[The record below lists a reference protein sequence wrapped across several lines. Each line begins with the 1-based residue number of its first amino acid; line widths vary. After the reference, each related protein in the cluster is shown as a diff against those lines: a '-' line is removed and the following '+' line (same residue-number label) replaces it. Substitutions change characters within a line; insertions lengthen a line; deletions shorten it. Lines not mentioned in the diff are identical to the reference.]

1 MGNEW
6 ITINKDVFDMRKYES
21 ENEFKVFLYFVTHAA
36 VHPTIYKGR
45 VLQRGQLA
53 LSITDACA
61 KIGISKRSYRTVMTK
76 LICNTAADTESDTE
90 VTRKQH
96 RIDTE
101 VTRWFTIITILKF
114 DDYVICEDSNRHGS
128 DTEISLKRHGSDTE
142 SDTQISIPP
151 NPPKNPPFIQKE
163 KENEKE
169 NLSPTPPIKEKDKE
183 KEKAS
188 PQPSLKEE
196 IDPQKI
202 SSIFFSG
209 RKEESAVFVSEPD
222 GSSTKQ
228 KVEKSIEQKR
238 RLLEVHRIEFYD
250 SLIPYVQEYGKEMV
264 RDFFD
269 YWSEP
274 NKGRT
279 QMRYEMQ
286 PTWSLAMR
294 LATWNKRKKNYVRK
308 SATDEKREANAAVIE
323 RLREDALRRL
333 RPMDE
338 EEPLPI

>member
-6 ITINKDVFDMRKYES
+6 ITINKDVFDIGRYES
-21 ENEFKVFLYFVTHAA
+21 LNVFRVFLYFLTHAA
-36 VHPTIYKGR
+36 QKPR
-45 VLQRGQLA
+45 FDRGVRLECGQVIVTMDEVCEATGLTA
-53 LSITDACA
+53 REYRTA
-61 KIGISKRSYRTVMTK
+61 ISK
-76 LICNTAADTESDTE
+76 LIKD
-90 VTRKQH
+90 KQTTNE
-96 RIDTE
+96 RQTIDKQPT
-101 VTRWFTIITILKF
+101 
-114 DDYVICEDSNRHGS
+114 S
-128 DTEISLKRHGSDTE
+128 
-142 SDTQISIPP
+142 PP

-202 SSIFFSG
+202 SSIFFEG

-238 RLLEVHRIEFYD
+238 RLLEVHRREFYD

-308 SATDEKREANAAVIE
+308 SATDEKREANTAVIE

-338 EEPLPI
+338 EESLPI

>member
-61 KIGISKRSYRTVMTK
+61 KIGISKQSYRTVLRKFTSNTQSNTQS
-76 LICNTAADTESDTE
+76 NTAINTEE
-90 VTRKQH
+90 TRL
-96 RIDTE
+96 
-101 VTRWFTIITILKF
+101 FTIITVLNF
-114 DDYVICEDSNRHGS
+114 DDYVTCEDVSQHGS
-128 DTEISLKRHGSDTE
+128 NTQNNTQFNTQSNTENN
-142 SDTQISIPP
+142 TQPTSPP

-183 KEKAS
+183 KEKTS

-196 IDPQKI
+196 KIPHKI
-202 SSIFFSG
+202 SSIFCSG
-209 RKEESAVFVSEPD
+209 KKEESAVFVSEPD

-238 RLLEVHRIEFYD
+238 RLLEVHRREFYD

>member
-6 ITINKDVFDMRKYES
+6 ITINKDVFDIGRYES
-21 ENEFKVFLYFVTHAA
+21 LNEFKVFLYFVTHAA
-36 VHPTIYKGR
+36 TQPKIVKGQR
-45 VLQRGQLA
+45 LERGQLLVTREA
-53 LSITDACA
+53 VCEAT
-61 KIGISKRSYRTVMTK
+61 KMTVQNYRTAVCYLSGSNNQITNKSTQRITIKSTK
-76 LICNTAADTESDTE
+76 
-90 VTRKQH
+90 R
-96 RIDTE
+96 
-101 VTRWFTIITILKF
+101 FTIITICEF
-114 DDYVICEDSNRHGS
+114 DSYVYSNNAYQP
-128 DTEISLKRHGSDTE
+128 TNQPTNQPTKQPINNQQTPL
-142 SDTQISIPP
+142 PP

-196 IDPQKI
+196 KIPHKI
-202 SSIFFSG
+202 SSIFCSG
-209 RKEESAVFVSEPD
+209 KKEESAVFVSEPD

-238 RLLEVHRIEFYD
+238 RLLEVHRREFYD

>member
-6 ITINKDVFDMRKYES
+6 ITINKDVFDFEQYDS
-21 ENEFKVFLYFVTHAA
+21 DNVFKVFLYFITHAA
-36 VHPTIYKGR
+36 TQPKIVKGQR
-45 VLQRGQLA
+45 LERGQLLVTREA
-53 LSITDACA
+53 VCEAT
-61 KIGISKRSYRTVMTK
+61 KMTVQNYRTAVCYLSGSNNQTTNKSTQQITIKSTK
-76 LICNTAADTESDTE
+76 
-90 VTRKQH
+90 R
-96 RIDTE
+96 
-101 VTRWFTIITILKF
+101 FTIITICEF
-114 DDYVICEDSNRHGS
+114 DSYVYSNNAYQP
-128 DTEISLKRHGSDTE
+128 TNQPTNQPTKQPTNNQ
-142 SDTQISIPP
+142 QIPIPP

-188 PQPSLKEE
+188 PQTSLKEE

-238 RLLEVHRIEFYD
+238 RLLEVHRREFYD

-338 EEPLPI
+338 EEPLPF

>member
-6 ITINKDVFDMRKYES
+6 ITINKDVFDFEQYES
-21 ENEFKVFLYFVTHAA
+21 DNVFKVFLYFITHAA
-36 VHPTIYKGR
+36 TQPKIVKGQR
-45 VLQRGQLA
+45 LERGQLLVTREA
-53 LSITDACA
+53 VCEAT
-61 KIGISKRSYRTVMTK
+61 KMTVQNYRTAVCYLSGSNNQTTNKSTQRITIKSTK
-76 LICNTAADTESDTE
+76 
-90 VTRKQH
+90 R
-96 RIDTE
+96 
-101 VTRWFTIITILKF
+101 FTIITICEF
-114 DDYVICEDSNRHGS
+114 DSYVYSNNAYQP
-128 DTEISLKRHGSDTE
+128 TNQPTKQPINNQ
-142 SDTQISIPP
+142 QIPIPP

-163 KENEKE
+163 NENEKE

-188 PQPSLKEE
+188 PQPSPKEE
-196 IDPQKI
+196 KIPHKI
-202 SSIFFSG
+202 SSIFCSG
-209 RKEESAVFVSEPD
+209 KKEESAVFVSEPD
-222 GSSTKQ
+222 GSSTKL

-238 RLLEVHRIEFYD
+238 RLLEVHRREFYD

>member
-6 ITINKDVFDMRKYES
+6 ITINKDVFDFEQYES
-21 ENEFKVFLYFVTHAA
+21 DNVFKVFLYFLTHAA
-36 VHPTIYKGR
+36 TREKTVKGQR
-45 VLQRGQLA
+45 LERGQLLVTREGVCRA
-53 LSITDACA
+53 T
-61 KIGISKRSYRTVMTK
+61 KMTVQNYRTAICYLSGTNKTTNKATQRITIKSTK
-76 LICNTAADTESDTE
+76 
-90 VTRKQH
+90 K
-96 RIDTE
+96 
-101 VTRWFTIITILKF
+101 FTIITICEF
-114 DDYVICEDSNRHGS
+114 DNYVYPSEAYQPTNQPTNQPDNQPVNNQQPTS
-128 DTEISLKRHGSDTE
+128 
-142 SDTQISIPP
+142 PP

-222 GSSTKQ
+222 GSSTKL

-238 RLLEVHRIEFYD
+238 RLLEVHRGEFYN
-250 SLIPYVQEYGKEMV
+250 SLVPFVQMYGKEMV

-274 NKGRT
+274 NKGKT

-286 PTWSLAMR
+286 PTWCLAMR
-294 LATWNKRKKNYVRK
+294 LATWNKRKRNYVRK

>member
-1 MGNEW
+1 MSGNEW

-21 ENEFKVFLYFVTHAA
+21 LNEFKVFLYFVTHAA
-36 VHPTIYKGR
+36 EHPTVYKGR

-53 LSITDACA
+53 LSITDAC
-61 KIGISKRSYRTVMTK
+61 KRIGISKQSYRTVLK
-76 LICNTAADTESDTE
+76 KIASNTQNNTQSNTQSDTTINTE
-90 VTRKQH
+90 VTRLFTVITVLNFDNYVTCEDVGQH
-96 RIDTE
+96 R
-101 VTRWFTIITILKF
+101 
-114 DDYVICEDSNRHGS
+114 SNTQNNTQFNTQS
-128 DTEISLKRHGSDTE
+128 NTE
-142 SDTQISIPP
+142 SNQQPLSPP
-151 NPPKNPPFIQKE
+151 NLPKNPPFIQKE

-238 RLLEVHRIEFYD
+238 RLLEVHRREFYN
-250 SLIPYVQEYGKEMV
+250 SLVPYVQEYGKEMV

-274 NKGRT
+274 NKGKT

-308 SATDEKREANAAVIE
+308 STTDEKREANAAVIE

>member
-6 ITINKDVFDMRKYES
+6 ITINKDVFDIGRYES
-21 ENEFKVFLYFVTHAA
+21 LNVFRVFLYFLTHAA
-36 VHPTIYKGR
+36 QKPR
-45 VLQRGQLA
+45 FDRGVRLECGQVIVTMDEVC
-53 LSITDACA
+53 SETQITMQQ
-61 KIGISKRSYRTVMTK
+61 YRT
-76 LICNTAADTESDTE
+76 A
-90 VTRKQH
+90 
-96 RIDTE
+96 
-101 VTRWFTIITILKF
+101 ILKLQGKYKITNEQQT
-114 DDYVICEDSNRHGS
+114 DNKQPTS
-128 DTEISLKRHGSDTE
+128 
-142 SDTQISIPP
+142 QP

-183 KEKAS
+183 KEKTS

-202 SSIFFSG
+202 STIFFSG

-238 RLLEVHRIEFYD
+238 RLLEVHRREFYD

>member
-6 ITINKDVFDMRKYES
+6 ITINKDVFDFEQYES
-21 ENEFKVFLYFVTHAA
+21 DNVFKVFLYFITHAA
-36 VHPTIYKGR
+36 TQPKIVKGQR
-45 VLQRGQLA
+45 LERGQLLVTREA
-53 LSITDACA
+53 VCEAT
-61 KIGISKRSYRTVMTK
+61 KMTVQNYRTAVCYLSGSNNQTTNKSTQRITIKSTK
-76 LICNTAADTESDTE
+76 I
-90 VTRKQH
+90 
-96 RIDTE
+96 
-101 VTRWFTIITILKF
+101 FTIITLCEF
-114 DDYVICEDSNRHGS
+114 DSYVYSNNAYQP
-128 DTEISLKRHGSDTE
+128 TNQPTNQPINQPTNNQQTPL
-142 SDTQISIPP
+142 PP

-169 NLSPTPPIKEKDKE
+169 NLSPTPPIKEKEKE

-202 SSIFFSG
+202 STIFFSG

-238 RLLEVHRIEFYD
+238 RLLEVHRREFYD

-333 RPMDE
+333 RPLDE

>member
-6 ITINKDVFDMRKYES
+6 ITINKDVFDFEQYES
-21 ENEFKVFLYFVTHAA
+21 DNVFKVFLYFITHAA
-36 VHPTIYKGR
+36 TQPKIVKGQW
-45 VLQRGQLA
+45 LERGQLLVTREA
-53 LSITDACA
+53 VCEAT
-61 KIGISKRSYRTVMTK
+61 KMTVQNYRTAVCYLSGSNNQTTNKSTQRITIKSTK
-76 LICNTAADTESDTE
+76 
-90 VTRKQH
+90 R
-96 RIDTE
+96 
-101 VTRWFTIITILKF
+101 FTIITICEF
-114 DDYVICEDSNRHGS
+114 DSYVYSNNAYQP
-128 DTEISLKRHGSDTE
+128 TNQPTNQPTKQPINNQ
-142 SDTQISIPP
+142 QIPIPP

-163 KENEKE
+163 NEKEKE

-188 PQPSLKEE
+188 PQPSPKEE
-196 IDPQKI
+196 KIPHKI
-202 SSIFFSG
+202 SSIFCSG
-209 RKEESAVFVSEPD
+209 KKEESAVFVSEPD
-222 GSSTKQ
+222 GSSTKL

-238 RLLEVHRIEFYD
+238 RLLEVHRREFYD

-338 EEPLPI
+338 EKPLPI

>member
-6 ITINKDVFDMRKYES
+6 ITINKDVFDFEQYES
-21 ENEFKVFLYFVTHAA
+21 DNVFKVFLYFITHAA
-36 VHPTIYKGR
+36 TQPKIVKGQR
-45 VLQRGQLA
+45 LERGQLLVTREA
-53 LSITDACA
+53 VCEAT
-61 KIGISKRSYRTVMTK
+61 KMTVQNYRTAVCYLSGSNNQTTNKSTQRITIKSTK
-76 LICNTAADTESDTE
+76 
-90 VTRKQH
+90 R
-96 RIDTE
+96 
-101 VTRWFTIITILKF
+101 FTIITICEF
-114 DDYVICEDSNRHGS
+114 DSYVYSNNAYQP
-128 DTEISLKRHGSDTE
+128 TNQPTNQPTKQPINNQ
-142 SDTQISIPP
+142 QIPSPP

-238 RLLEVHRIEFYD
+238 RLLEVHRREFYD

>member
-6 ITINKDVFDMRKYES
+6 ITINKDVFDIGRYES
-21 ENEFKVFLYFVTHAA
+21 LNVFRVFLYFLTHAA
-36 VHPTIYKGR
+36 QKPR
-45 VLQRGQLA
+45 FDRGVRLECGQVIVTMDEVCEATGLTA
-53 LSITDACA
+53 REYRTA
-61 KIGISKRSYRTVMTK
+61 ISK
-76 LICNTAADTESDTE
+76 LIKD
-90 VTRKQH
+90 KQTTNE
-96 RIDTE
+96 RQTIDKQPT
-101 VTRWFTIITILKF
+101 
-114 DDYVICEDSNRHGS
+114 S
-128 DTEISLKRHGSDTE
+128 
-142 SDTQISIPP
+142 PP

-188 PQPSLKEE
+188 PQPSLRKKEKDKLLVCGKTKE
-196 IDPQKI
+196 SGISFSSVAGATSDEQKDL
-202 SSIFFSG
+202 
-209 RKEESAVFVSEPD
+209 RKEIERKKKLMEGRRVKFYNSLVPFV
-222 GSSTKQ
+222 Q
-228 KVEKSIEQKR
+228 M
-238 RLLEVHRIEFYD
+238 
-250 SLIPYVQEYGKEMV
+250 YGKAMV

-274 NKGRT
+274 NKSET
-279 QMRYEMQ
+279 QMRYELER
-286 PTWSLAMR
+286 TWSLNLR
-294 LATWNKRKKNYVRK
+294 LAYWSRNKKNYVRK

>member
-6 ITINKDVFDMRKYES
+6 ITINKDVFDIGRYES
-21 ENEFKVFLYFVTHAA
+21 LNVFRVFLYFLTHAA
-36 VHPTIYKGR
+36 QKPR
-45 VLQRGQLA
+45 FDRGVRLECGQVIVTMDEVCEATGLTA
-53 LSITDACA
+53 REYRTA
-61 KIGISKRSYRTVMTK
+61 ISKLIKDKRTT
-76 LICNTAADTESDTE
+76 NERQT
-90 VTRKQH
+90 
-96 RIDTE
+96 IDKRT
-101 VTRWFTIITILKF
+101 TNKFSIITICNF
-114 DDYVICEDSNRHGS
+114 DSYILMKKGERQTNDKQTTNERQTNDKQPTS
-128 DTEISLKRHGSDTE
+128 
-142 SDTQISIPP
+142 QP
-151 NPPKNPPFIQKE
+151 NPPKKPPFIQKE

-196 IDPQKI
+196 KIPHKI
-202 SSIFFSG
+202 SSIFCSG
-209 RKEESAVFVSEPD
+209 KKEESAVFVSEPD

-238 RLLEVHRIEFYD
+238 RLLEVHRREFYD